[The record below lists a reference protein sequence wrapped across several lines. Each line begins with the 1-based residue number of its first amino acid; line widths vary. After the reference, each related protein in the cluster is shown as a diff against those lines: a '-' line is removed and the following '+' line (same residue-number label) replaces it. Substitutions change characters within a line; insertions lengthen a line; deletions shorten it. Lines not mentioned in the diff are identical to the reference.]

1 MAFHELSANAAEHG
15 ALSAPAGR
23 VAVEWSIDW
32 RGGKTPALEI
42 QWRESGGPPASS
54 PGARGFGS
62 RLLEGG
68 LAQELNAEVRLDFAP
83 AGLECRI
90 RLPLSAKVAAGLP
103 DQ

>member
-15 ALSAPAGR
+15 ALSVPAGR
-23 VAVEWSIDW
+23 IAVEWSVDW
-32 RGGKTPALEI
+32 RGGRTPALDI
-42 QWRESGGPPASS
+42 QWQESGGPPVS
-54 PGARGFGS
+54 PRGARGFGS

-68 LAQELNAEVRLDFAP
+68 LAQELDAEVRFDFAP

-103 DQ
+103 DH

>member
-1 MAFHELSANAAEHG
+1 MAFQELSANAAEHG

-23 VAVEWSIDW
+23 IAVEWSVDW
-32 RGGKTPALEI
+32 RSGRTPALDI
-42 QWRESGGPPASS
+42 QWQESGGPPVSP
-54 PGARGFGS
+54 PGARGFRS

-68 LAQELNAEVRLDFAP
+68 LAQELDAEGRLDFAP

-103 DQ
+103 DH